1 MTNRGP
7 FAPGLPPW
15 SSKDSFARMAPTGKG
30 NVPLSAATS
39 AFRFTKVNTCRLPC
53 VALSTGASF
62 TFRHVLYRFAVAVAT
77 GSCPGTGC
85 AASAHAVR
93 TPATARAI
101 RSLGTMRHPPV
112 GAYFAGEETGRPVR
126 DIPRLRR
133 ARARGKT
140 PPGEYADGPAGF
152 SRREGEPNVARDDA
166 ASVVGRRRFPSRSG
180 SRAGLLATPV
190 PDRGGE
196 REGRERLRPRVASG
210 GGGCDVCL
218 ARRAGP
224 SHETRARVGLAPD
237 SSGMPS
243 GARSRRGVDHRV
255 LIGRGASRE

>member
-1 MTNRGP
+1 MTNKGP
-7 FAPGLPPW
+7 FAPGLPAW

-30 NVPLSAATS
+30 NRPLSAATS

-112 GAYFAGEETGRPVR
+112 GAYFSPDENHPAPP
-126 DIPRLRR
+126 PRGP
-133 ARARGKT
+133 RARGGGPAPPPGVSPPPAGPPGGGKA
-140 PPGEYADGPAGF
+140 PPGETP
-152 SRREGEPNVARDDA
+152 RRDQPG
-166 ASVVGRRRFPSRSG
+166 SVV
-180 SRAGLLATPV
+180 
-190 PDRGGE
+190 E
-196 REGRERLRPRVASG
+196 R
-210 GGGCDVCL
+210 
-218 ARRAGP
+218 
-224 SHETRARVGLAPD
+224 
-237 SSGMPS
+237 
-243 GARSRRGVDHRV
+243 
-255 LIGRGASRE
+255 

>member
-62 TFRHVLYRFAVAVAT
+62 TFRHVLYCFAVAVAT

-85 AASAHAVR
+85 AASAPAVR

-112 GAYFAGEETGRPVR
+112 GAYFAGEETGRPVG
-126 DIPRLRR
+126 DIPRLSR
-133 ARARGKT
+133 ARARGRRRPGNT
-140 PPGEYADGPAGF
+140 PTDQPG
-152 SRREGEPNVARDDA
+152 
-166 ASVVGRRRFPSRSG
+166 SVVERG
-180 SRAGLLATPV
+180 SRMWLG
-190 PDRGGE
+190 RG
-196 REGRERLRPRVASG
+196 RG
-210 GGGCDVCL
+210 GGGGGAGGGVAVTCAWPVAL
-218 ARRAGP
+218 ARPAKPGHAPVSLPTHRGCRQGP
-224 SHETRARVGLAPD
+224 
-237 SSGMPS
+237 
-243 GARSRRGVDHRV
+243 GADAEWITECWSAAARRGNRSEERRV
-255 LIGRGASRE
+255 